1 MCKEIESYK
10 QQIDSKTNWM
20 NEYVNSCKEK
30 DTQIS
35 NLREDKQELLKQL
48 GVTKHLENELNRYKQ
63 QNQELSEQQVTLEQN
78 LSEKEKKL
86 VLLTEN

>member
-1 MCKEIESYK
+1 
-10 QQIDSKTNWM
+10 M

-48 GVTKHLENELNRYKQ
+48 GVTKHLENELNR
-63 QNQELSEQQVTLEQN
+63 
-78 LSEKEKKL
+78 
-86 VLLTEN
+86 